1 MLPLCFALTDLPM
14 QAQGNDVRYNYFFI
28 EAIRQQEMGNLS
40 AAFDLLNHARELNPN
55 APEVYFELAGYYVD
69 IQNTKEARYCF
80 EKAAELAPENATY
93 LEKMGQFY
101 ISQTDY
107 LKAIEAYERLYS
119 SNKTREDV
127 LQILFQLYG
136 SQNNYKKTLDVL
148 QRMEL
153 LLGSNEQLSLTK
165 MQIYEQMG
173 NKKKAQEELINLVRK
188 HPLDL
193 NYRIMLGNWLFQNN
207 KKKEAFKEYQ
217 TVLKEEPDNAYAHL
231 SLLDYYRDAKN
242 EKMVE
247 MLTEKLLSSK
257 KTEKETKMALLRQVI
272 EDNEQS
278 ETKDSTEVL
287 QLFDHVLSY
296 PQTDADIMMMKA
308 AYLSLKQAPKD
319 SINKVYEKAIAIE
332 PDNSR
337 ARIALIQNLWE
348 KEEYNKVIE
357 IAKPA
362 QEYNPTEMAF
372 YYFEGFAYYM
382 KKDNDAALKAF
393 KKGVTQI
400 KPDSEPNMVSDFYAI
415 MGDILHE
422 KGLNKEAFEAYDSC
436 FQWRA
441 DNYNALNNYAYYLSL
456 TLKDLEKA
464 EKASYKTI
472 KAEPKNST
480 FLDTYAWILF
490 LQKRYEE
497 AQIYIDEAIKNA
509 LDSNATFLEHAG
521 DIYYHTGKVD
531 KALEF
536 WQESLKLNEDN
547 PTLKKKIEQKKYIAK

>member
-1 MLPLCFALTDLPM
+1 MLPLCFALTALPM

-247 MLTEKLLSSK
+247 TLTEKLLSSK

-272 EDNEQS
+272 ADNEQS

-372 YYFEGFAYYM
+372 YYFEGFAHYM

-472 KAEPKNST
+472 KAEPKNPT

-497 AQIYIDEAIKNA
+497 AQIYIDEAIKNTP
-509 LDSNATFLEHAG
+509 DSNATFLEHAG